1 MNRNVSFFS
10 DLERRLDVVLFR
22 LRILPTIFAANQFI
36 HHHGI
41 LLNDK
46 LKKIPGRL
54 VNIKD
59 VISFPKKS
67 WKPIFRHLIRLIYHR
82 AYGNFILKRR
92 QYKLLKKKIWWILR
106 AKKVKKRYKKFY
118 FKILNKKK
126 QFNLLFLK
134 INKNFNKEINKSIY
148 FLILKK
154 ENNLFINNISEN
166 YISKFLMLK
175 KKMRKLLQIYF
186 LYNKTFFF
194 KKYRFLF
201 ARKTKYNLNIQ
212 DYNKYLYKLISF
224 FYFSYKSL
232 NYLLFTFKMEKY
244 NLYLEIFNLIKTKN
258 LNENNF
264 DLQKFQQIF
273 HEKKSFFLY
282 NYLILIKKINTFF
295 KLFLRN
301 NIKKISINTRSNKNS
316 LLFFWVNRGR
326 KKDRRLL
333 VPRLKKTHW
342 YLPSNI
348 YFEYNTLSAFIMHNP
363 SLSSNLFYPF
373 KSSWS
378 KIYSFYKSRG
388 Y

>member
-1 MNRNVSFFS
+1 
-10 DLERRLDVVLFR
+10 
-22 LRILPTIFAANQFI
+22 
-36 HHHGI
+36 
-41 LLNDK
+41 
-46 LKKIPGRL
+46 
-54 VNIKD
+54 
-59 VISFPKKS
+59 
-67 WKPIFRHLIRLIYHR
+67 
-82 AYGNFILKRR
+82 
-92 QYKLLKKKIWWILR
+92 
-106 AKKVKKRYKKFY
+106 
-118 FKILNKKK
+118 LNKKK

-316 LLFFWVNRGR
+316 LLFF
-326 KKDRRLL
+326 
-333 VPRLKKTHW
+333 
-342 YLPSNI
+342 
-348 YFEYNTLSAFIMHNP
+348 
-363 SLSSNLFYPF
+363 
-373 KSSWS
+373 
-378 KIYSFYKSRG
+378 
-388 Y
+388 